1 MTINNL
7 IIEQRTKEW
16 YRKRLG
22 RMTASAFGD
31 LMAKPRYDFRKWSV
45 KATEYIERKAYEVVL
60 DKYIYDAP
68 FSPVA
73 ANWGINNEAQA
84 LRELKDSTNLEISEI
99 GLVFSF
105 ENDQIAATPD
115 AAIWCHD
122 SKDYVCLVQVKCPYN
137 GDYHEKFR
145 TKVFNE
151 RDLKR
156 KKSSYYWQ
164 MQGEMWVADT
174 DKSYFVSFDPRRDES
189 ERLHYAL
196 VRRNEEDIRALK
208 QKVYEALEERDAIVE
223 DLWSGKRTLPRWF
236 QPDFK
241 PGAVERVLGIMPPT
255 LI

>member
-137 GDYHEKFR
+137 GDYHEKF
-145 TKVFNE
+145 
-151 RDLKR
+151 
-156 KKSSYYWQ
+156 
-164 MQGEMWVADT
+164 
-174 DKSYFVSFDPRRDES
+174 
-189 ERLHYAL
+189 
-196 VRRNEEDIRALK
+196 
-208 QKVYEALEERDAIVE
+208 
-223 DLWSGKRTLPRWF
+223 
-236 QPDFK
+236 
-241 PGAVERVLGIMPPT
+241 
-255 LI
+255 